1 MHMNLFSAIVAF
13 MPPAGGQG
21 GAAGQQQS
29 LFGVIVPMALVG
41 IVFYFV
47 LIRPQQLRAKQQAK
61 LLSGLKSG
69 DKVSTASGIIATVI
83 TVKEK
88 SVTLRSADS
97 KFEVTKASI
106 TEILESGT
114 TTES

>member
-13 MPPAGGQG
+13 MPPANGQG
-21 GAAGQQQS
+21 GQQPS
-29 LFGVIVPMALVG
+29 MITTLIPMALVG

-69 DKVSTASGIIATVI
+69 DKVATSAGIIAVVI
-83 TVKEK
+83 TVKDK
-88 SVTLRSADS
+88 TVTLRSADS